1 MTDLEHYRR
10 RLLDLCAELEAAE
23 RRGNVDGETVE
34 LDQQRQGRLS
44 RMDALSAQAMT
55 RAAGQRRRDALQQAR
70 AALRR
75 IDSGEYGLCLECDE
89 EIGAARLDFDPA
101 ARLCIACASRAEGGG

>member
-10 RLLDLCAELEAAE
+10 RLLELCAELEAAE
-23 RRGNVDGETVE
+23 EQGNVDGDTVE

-55 RAAGQRRRDALQQAR
+55 RATGQRRRAALQQAR
-70 AALRR
+70 AALGR
-75 IDSGEYGLCLECDE
+75 IESGDYGLCLECDE
-89 EIGAARLDFDPA
+89 DIGAPRLDFDPA
-101 ARLCIACASRAEGGG
+101 ARLCIACASKAEGRD